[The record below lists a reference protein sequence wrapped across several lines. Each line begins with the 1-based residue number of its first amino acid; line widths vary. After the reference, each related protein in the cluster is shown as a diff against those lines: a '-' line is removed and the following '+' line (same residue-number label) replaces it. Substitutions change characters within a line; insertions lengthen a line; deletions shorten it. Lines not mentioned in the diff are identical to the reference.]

1 MNWKVL
7 VAVAS
12 TLLVLWFVHDDGKT
26 SGRLEGQIE
35 LTQLK
40 ADLSAAKVAAAEA
53 TEQHQ
58 IALETALER
67 MKDEHTQAMGEMQHS
82 AAASRNESDGL
93 RGKLKELEGRLR
105 GQSDSPAGAGFQLS
119 SATKAAMVLSE
130 LLSSCSAERSELAIA
145 LDESYARG
153 RAVEAQYNKARGQ

>member
-12 TLLVLWFVHDDGKT
+12 TLLVLWFVHYDGKA
-26 SGRLEGQIE
+26 SGRLEGQSK

-53 TEQHQ
+53 TKQHQ
-58 IALETALER
+58 IELETALER
-67 MKDEHTQAMGEMQHS
+67 IKDEHTHAMDEMQLN
-82 AAASRNESDGL
+82 AVTSRAESDGL

-105 GQSDSPAGAGFQLS
+105 GQSDSSAGAGFQLS

-153 RAVEAQYNKARGQ
+153 RAVEVQYNKARGQ

>member
-7 VAVAS
+7 VAITS
-12 TLLVLWFVHDDGKT
+12 TLLVLWFIHDDGKT
-26 SGRLEGQIE
+26 SGRLEGQLE

-40 ADLSAAKVAAAEA
+40 ADLSAAKVATILANK
-53 TEQHQ
+53 QHQ
-58 IALETALER
+58 IELETALER
-67 MKDEHTQAMGEMQHS
+67 IKDEHTHAMDEMQRNS
-82 AAASRNESDGL
+82 ATSRAESDGL

-105 GQSDSPAGAGFQLS
+105 GQSDSSTGAGFQLS

-153 RAVEAQYNKARGQ
+153 RAVEVQYNKARGQ

>member
-7 VAVAS
+7 AFVVS
-12 TLLVLWFVHDDGKT
+12 TLLVAWFIHNDGKT
-26 SGRLEGQIE
+26 SGRLEGQLE

-40 ADLSAAKVAAAEA
+40 ADLSAAKVAAEEA
-53 TEQHQ
+53 TKQHQ
-58 IALETALER
+58 IELETALER
-67 MKDEHTQAMGEMQHS
+67 IKDEHTHAMDEMQRS
-82 AAASRNESDGL
+82 AATSHAESDGL
-93 RGKLKELEGRLR
+93 RSKLKELEGRLR
-105 GQSDSPAGAGFQLS
+105 GQSNSTAGAGFQLS